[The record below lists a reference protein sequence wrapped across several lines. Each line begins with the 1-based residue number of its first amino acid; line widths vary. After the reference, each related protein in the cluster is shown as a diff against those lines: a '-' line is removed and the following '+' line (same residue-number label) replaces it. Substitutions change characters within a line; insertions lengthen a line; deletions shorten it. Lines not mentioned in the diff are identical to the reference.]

1 MFWPFSEYVRFLV
14 RLRSWYVPSL
24 FHLCS
29 VYDLSTFPLFS
40 STSDQSQSLW
50 KYHIF
55 PNVVNNES
63 KAASFSVGQRMPKV
77 GHFQLLVSV
86 TLIASVIVWLFQRSA
101 CSDFFRDF
109 CVPTMRC
116 NEASGCC
123 ESQPSADKLLPKRSS
138 ASIVKINSDQGAPL
152 RILSFRRICTFRP
165 GRPLQHSFPT
175 LSNMY
180 DQIYWWWLD
189 RRSLWLE
196 EGLMNAISNWWWMMQ
211 LRWLRFTRTVTDWR
225 ASRSSKHCRQFSN
238 TQPLITTHN
247 SNYILFKTMFFIYGM
262 YPY

>member
-1 MFWPFSEYVRFLV
+1 MFWPFSEYVRILV

-138 ASIVKINSDQGAPL
+138 ASIVKINSDQGAATL
-152 RILSFRRICTFRP
+152 EFFLFGAFAHFDLAVHSNILFQLCQICTIKFIDDDSTDVHC
-165 GRPLQHSFPT
+165 G
-175 LSNMY
+175 
-180 DQIYWWWLD
+180 W
-189 RRSLWLE
+189 RRV
-196 EGLMNAISNWWWMMQ
+196 WWMPSVIDDG
-211 LRWLRFTRTVTDWR
+211 W
-225 ASRSSKHCRQFSN
+225 CN
-238 TQPLITTHN
+238 
-247 SNYILFKTMFFIYGM
+247 
-262 YPY
+262 

>member
-1 MFWPFSEYVRFLV
+1 MSNLCPIYVLVIVFLLRCFDLSLSMLGFWSVYGPGM
-14 RLRSWYVPSL
+14 

-40 STSDQSQSLW
+40 STSDQSPSLW

-55 PNVVNNES
+55 PNVVDNES
-63 KAASFSVGQRMPKV
+63 KSVGQRMPKV

-86 TLIASVIVWLFQRSA
+86 ILIASVIVWLFQRSA
-101 CSDFFRDF
+101 CSDFFLDF

-165 GRPLQHSFPT
+165 GRPL
-175 LSNMY
+175 
-180 DQIYWWWLD
+180 
-189 RRSLWLE
+189 
-196 EGLMNAISNWWWMMQ
+196 
-211 LRWLRFTRTVTDWR
+211 
-225 ASRSSKHCRQFSN
+225 
-238 TQPLITTHN
+238 
-247 SNYILFKTMFFIYGM
+247 
-262 YPY
+262 